1 MAGARSVVFIC
12 IYIYIYIFPRL
23 ATILQTLNNSPLH
36 FVKIL
41 KNYTKNSKKSIN
53 TLKTKKF
60 ST

>member
-12 IYIYIYIFPRL
+12 TYIFPRL
-23 ATILQTLNNSPLH
+23 AAILQTLNHSPLH

-41 KNYTKNSKKSIN
+41 KNYMKNSKKSIN
-53 TLKTKKF
+53 TLKTNKF